1 MTAATDS
8 AARGFQRDRFTWYAY
23 LLLSYY
29 AYVTSLQGNIIPY
42 LKAELHLTYA
52 EVGLHPSA
60 IAVGFIFVGLFG
72 EPILARFGRATIFVA
87 AAYGSAAGL
96 LLLSLAPAAW
106 ASIGACL
113 IIGCFGAFIPA
124 TVSAVLSD
132 VYGRYRDIAYAEA
145 NALCYAFSI
154 MAPLLTA
161 LAAALHW
168 NWRLGLL
175 AGALV
180 AVFIVRRY
188 RGTPVPGSL
197 PAAEV
202 SRGEARLPPAYWAF
216 WTVLALSVALEYCAI
231 LWAPAY
237 FEQVGGFSAS
247 AAAAGAGLFFV
258 GMLVGRFVGI
268 TLIRLYPAR
277 PLFLASCAL
286 TLVGFAAYWL
296 VSAPLLGLL
305 GLLVIGLGIAN
316 MYPLAIGFC
325 MAAAGGTSARASG
338 RAIIAPGVAILL
350 NPPLLGTIA
359 DDFGLHAAQLVIP
372 AFLVVTLAALALAI
386 TFQRRVRAVG
396 P

>member
-1 MTAATDS
+1 MNAAVDS
-8 AARGFQRDRFTWYAY
+8 AAQGFRRDRFTWYAY

-52 EVGLHPSA
+52 EVSLHPSA

-72 EPILARFGRATIFVA
+72 EPILARFGRAMIFVA

-106 ASIGACL
+106 ASVGACL

-168 NWRLGLL
+168 NWRLGLI

-188 RGTPVPGSL
+188 RGTPVPEAL
-197 PAAEV
+197 PGTEAA
-202 SRGEARLPPAYWAF
+202 RGEARLPPAYWAF
-216 WTVLALSVALEYCAI
+216 WTVLALSVALEYCAL

-237 FEQVGGFSAS
+237 FEQVGGFGAS

-258 GMLVGRFVGI
+258 GMLAGRFVGI

-277 PLFLASCAL
+277 PLFLAACAL
-286 TLVGFAAYWL
+286 TLV
-296 VSAPLLGLL
+296 GLL
-305 GLLVIGLGIAN
+305 GLLVIGLGVAN

-359 DDFGLHAAQLVIP
+359 DHAGLHAAQLVIP
-372 AFLVVTLAALALAI
+372 AFLVLTLIAFAVATTLQSRRSAAS
-386 TFQRRVRAVG
+386 V
-396 P
+396 